1 MEINGGIWRQRR
13 RRKTRRG
20 GGWRS
25 VEEKRKTCQGRRERG
40 KRMEKKTKE
49 RRPARRLCCHC
60 IRHASHLTAF
70 PPRTSKE
77 LYAAIMVY
85 FPTVNKT
92 WRGLQQT
99 ERATRHLSWLRA
111 SRTLVEVT
119 ILWVSKGVG
128 IGMRDEGGGGDPH
141 SSSMQE
147 IAREVRFCF
156 EGLSTKYWVRRDK
169 RPKMWKWRYSPT
181 QTVHNIQPTVK
192 TDFVEPLLS
201 IRPLNCASQFR
212 LHSKSAA
219 RKKYISFTQIFFTL
233 KKGTVVL
240 FYIDKLLTYVLNHFL
255 QKISRVPK
263 SLRT

>member
-128 IGMRDEGGGGDPH
+128 IGMRDEGGGATHTARRCRKLQGRFGFALKVWV
-141 SSSMQE
+141 QNTELGE
-147 IAREVRFCF
+147 IKGLKCENGGTARHRQCTTFNPRWKRISWSRYF
-156 EGLSTKYWVRRDK
+156 LS
-169 RPKMWKWRYSPT
+169 
-181 QTVHNIQPTVK
+181 
-192 TDFVEPLLS
+192 
-201 IRPLNCASQFR
+201 
-212 LHSKSAA
+212 
-219 RKKYISFTQIFFTL
+219 
-233 KKGTVVL
+233 VL
-240 FYIDKLLTYVLNHFL
+240 
-255 QKISRVPK
+255 
-263 SLRT
+263 